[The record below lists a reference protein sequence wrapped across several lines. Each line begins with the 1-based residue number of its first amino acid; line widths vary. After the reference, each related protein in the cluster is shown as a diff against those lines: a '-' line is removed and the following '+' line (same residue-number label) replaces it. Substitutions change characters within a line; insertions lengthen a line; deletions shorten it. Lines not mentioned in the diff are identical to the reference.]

1 MKQIRVH
8 PDALHE
14 ADATIEWYGK
24 RSPQAAARFVAEFRS
39 VIERIRQTPNHFP
52 RSAFGTRRTALHHF
66 PYLVVFRETETT
78 IEIVAVAHGR
88 RRPNYWRERL
98 T

>member
-8 PDALHE
+8 PDALRE
-14 ADATIEWYGK
+14 ADATIEMYGK
-24 RSPQAAARFVAEFRS
+24 RSPQAAERLAEFRS
-39 VIERIRQTPNHFP
+39 AIERIRQTPSHFP
-52 RSAFGTRRTALHHF
+52 WSAFGTRRIVLHHF